1 MGGDPAPGGTVP
13 VSAQCPPCRAG
24 GAPCVGA
31 GGSAALL
38 LRWQRLQ
45 TQPAPGPD
53 AGGISHA
60 LLSSLR
66 GGGGADGCSWH
77 FQHARHFGERLACEM
92 GSCRG
97 GLQQAGL
104 SSRAPLGAPLWG
116 EAAKMMLEVWGC
128 PP

>member
-13 VSAQCPPCRAG
+13 VSAQCPPCRAR

-66 GGGGADGCSWH
+66 GGGGRMDAPGISNMPVILVSGSRAKWGAAGGGCSR
-77 FQHARHFGERLACEM
+77 Q
-92 GSCRG
+92 GSHPEPPWVHCC
-97 GLQQAGL
+97 
-104 SSRAPLGAPLWG
+104 GA
-116 EAAKMMLEVWGC
+116 KRRR
-128 PP
+128 